1 MENKRQPIELAEIFS
16 RHASD
21 FLQVNHLHPNQQKA
35 FDAIRQCR
43 TAILGGHI
51 DHCDQCGYTRP
62 AYNSCRNRHCPKCQV
77 MKKVQW
83 VDKLAANL
91 PPVKHFHLVFTIP
104 RVLHQLFYL
113 NQAKAYNLLF
123 KAAGKALLQCAANPA
138 FLGAQAG
145 AVAILHT
152 WGQTLVYHP
161 HLHMIVPA
169 GGLSD
174 DQQEWVRAGKKF
186 FLPVKALS
194 GVFRGILCRLL
205 EKAIE
210 NGEIKTPENTNGFNN
225 LKNQCYKNKWVV
237 YCQKPFANAQNLVQY
252 LGNYTHRVAIS
263 NHRIYTHANN
273 RVCFGYKDYKNAGL
287 KRTMTLD
294 ATEFIR
300 RFLQHVLPD
309 GFYKIRYFGFLAMRN
324 AQSKLQACFDLID
337 KPSFLPELQGLT
349 ATELWRTITGKDPIV
364 CPKCTIGR
372 LKPVALKTTE
382 PEPG

>member
-1 MENKRQPIELAEIFS
+1 
-16 RHASD
+16 
-21 FLQVNHLHPNQQKA
+21 
-35 FDAIRQCR
+35 
-43 TAILGGHI
+43 
-51 DHCDQCGYTRP
+51 
-62 AYNSCRNRHCPKCQV
+62 

-349 ATELWRTITGKDPIV
+349 ATELWRTITGKDPIA